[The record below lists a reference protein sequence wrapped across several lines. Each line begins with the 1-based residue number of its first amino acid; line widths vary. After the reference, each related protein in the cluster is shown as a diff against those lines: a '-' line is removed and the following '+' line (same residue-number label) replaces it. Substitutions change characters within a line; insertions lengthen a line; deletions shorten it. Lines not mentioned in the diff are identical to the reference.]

1 MGCRRIWQDQAEHG
15 RDGTCR
21 NKSSFFVENLPRAT
35 CPAERRKPAEAST
48 RQHEISMTATC
59 DPRAG
64 THSDDITTSK
74 VVSALVV
81 MHARVGYVSGEKC
94 HRMVRPGNEE

>member
-1 MGCRRIWQDQAEHG
+1 
-15 RDGTCR
+15 
-21 NKSSFFVENLPRAT
+21 
-35 CPAERRKPAEAST
+35 
-48 RQHEISMTATC
+48 MTATC